1 MTQHKLIPGL
11 TAAVAAT
18 AMLGVAAPAQAFMF
32 GTDGISFEQDTE
44 VRFNFS
50 QTHGAFTSALKV
62 FEVNSNSLGSA
73 VATLFQEANGS
84 DNGSANGFLGTASNL
99 VGSATQSF
107 TFLAG
112 KVYTL
117 GLASTYKGNAAATVY
132 STSSLNYQ
140 NSQQAVFGSSGNTEG
155 VALSNAGSFLSANPF
170 SGPLSISFE
179 DVRGRGSD
187 KDFNDFTVTAEAVPE
202 PFTIGGMALG
212 AAGLAIARRRRNK
225 QSGEIS

>member
-1 MTQHKLIPGL
+1 MTQRKLIPGL

-32 GTDGISFEQDTE
+32 GANGISFEEDTE

-50 QTHGAFTSALKV
+50 QTHGAFTSALKI
-62 FEVNSNSLGSA
+62 FEVDSLGSA
-73 VATLFQEANGS
+73 VATLFEEVNGS

-99 VGSATQSF
+99 VDSTSKTF

-117 GLASTYKGNAAATVY
+117 GLTSNYKGNAAATVY

-140 NSQQAVFGSSGNTEG
+140 NSQQAVFGSSGNPEG

>member
-1 MTQHKLIPGL
+1 
-11 TAAVAAT
+11 
-18 AMLGVAAPAQAFMF
+18 MLGVAAPAQAFMF
-32 GTDGISFEQDTE
+32 GTDGISFEKDTE

-117 GLASTYKGNAAATVY
+117 GLTSTYNGNNITPVY
-132 STSSLNYQ
+132 STSSLNR
-140 NSQQAVFGSSGNTEG
+140 NGSQQTVFGSGGNPEA
-155 VALSNAGSFLSANPF
+155 VALSNAGDFSAADPF
-170 SGPLSISFE
+170 GGPISLSFE
-179 DVRGRGSD
+179 DIIGGGD
-187 KDFNDFTVTAEAVPE
+187 NDFNDFTVTAEAVPE